1 MILNC
6 ILFFPFKGLW
16 QRPSTK
22 IIGGFVVPEDS
33 IHFKFTVKVNLYINK
48 TLSGD
53 CGGSLISPNYV
64 LTAAH
69 CVDKKLIPWKRVRV
83 IQHDPKS
90 NTDNIFEISNILLHP
105 DFKKTF
111 GILVNDFAI
120 LKLATPVK
128 SSSKP
133 FFVCLPKDDSDLYA
147 GANLTISGWGK
158 TIPTA
163 KNGSN
168 VLKSAFVRAMQ
179 NSECSSIA
187 EKYFNMVIDENY
199 PGSPHIPVSVP
210 PYIICVDGRLSQS
223 SPCHGDS
230 GGLLICLVVCMA

>member
-1 MILNC
+1 LISNFF
-6 ILFFPFKGLW
+6 LFCPFKDLL

-22 IIGGFVVPEDS
+22 IIGGFVVPENS

-48 TLSGD
+48 TKSSK

-69 CVDKKLIPWKRVRV
+69 CVDKKLIPWKHVRV
-83 IQHDPKS
+83 IQHDPRSKR
-90 NTDNIFEISNILLHP
+90 DNIFEISNTLVHP
-105 DFKKTF
+105 EFKNQF
-111 GILVNDFAI
+111 GILQNDFAI

-133 FFVCLPKDDSDLYA
+133 FFVCLPKDDLDQHA

-168 VLKSAFVRAMQ
+168 VLKSAFVKAMQ

-230 GGLLICLVVCMA
+230 GGLLICLVV